1 MSSGFYNVDQESD
14 VSNDS
19 FENTWVSIQIV
30 KKSAHFA
37 NSISI
42 YYYVH
47 FLLLGVRQEQDIYVR
62 LIDSV
67 TKQVSLL
74 CTSKNF
80 TKQSWI

>member
-1 MSSGFYNVDQESD
+1 MSFN
-14 VSNDS
+14 SNS
-19 FENTWVSIQIV
+19 

-42 YYYVH
+42 YYYYVH

-74 CTSKNF
+74 NPKIFQAKLNLIQHEINCGNPCE
-80 TKQSWI
+80 ILDG